1 MPLSTQPGAA
11 GALARFWRR
20 TYAPDY
26 VALSV
31 VAVGWVMIQLFV
43 HPFHRMFSLDN
54 VALQYPFAQ
63 VERVSVYRNITD
75 IHRVWSVIYA
85 GVIPLIILVLWGIF
99 FRPDAHKFHVTVLGL
114 VVTLA
119 VGSFITDLIKNAVG
133 RPRPDLIDR
142 CKPGRG
148 TPDHELVTYT
158 VCTQPN
164 QHILDEGWRSFPSGH
179 SSFAF
184 GGLGYLAMFF
194 AGQMHVFRPRAD
206 LARCLLVL
214 APLLGALMIAI
225 SRCEDY
231 RHDVWDVTCGGL
243 LGITVAYMSYRRYY
257 PPLRSVRCHVPYD
270 KSDVP
275 LVDGFSKLADDEERQ
290 ESRSHRTSPQ
300 WQSPEESFQLEEP
313 ADQAR

>member
-1 MPLSTQPGAA
+1 M
-11 GALARFWRR
+11 
-20 TYAPDY
+20 
-26 VALSV
+26 
-31 VAVGWVMIQLFV
+31 
-43 HPFHRMFSLDN
+43 
-54 VALQYPFAQ
+54 
-63 VERVSVYRNITD
+63 
-75 IHRVWSVIYA
+75 WSVIYA

-184 GGLGYLAMFF
+184 GGLGYLAM
-194 AGQMHVFRPRAD
+194 
-206 LARCLLVL
+206 
-214 APLLGALMIAI
+214 
-225 SRCEDY
+225 
-231 RHDVWDVTCGGL
+231 
-243 LGITVAYMSYRRYY
+243 
-257 PPLRSVRCHVPYD
+257 
-270 KSDVP
+270 
-275 LVDGFSKLADDEERQ
+275 
-290 ESRSHRTSPQ
+290 
-300 WQSPEESFQLEEP
+300 
-313 ADQAR
+313 